1 MNTGKYRKKLT
12 QARDVAVQVLL
23 DYSMKQRMGTA
34 GRGIPAV
41 MFDIDDTLVNYV
53 GEPLGDIIKVYKV
66 AKTMG
71 FKIIIITAR
80 SETYTNQTRRELDSI
95 GIDYDFLYLRSKD
108 DNYADFKLSKKTYLK
123 NFYDMDIVLSMGDQ
137 WIDVNGKNSGT
148 GIKLPSVQDNNL
160 YVIKRSS
167 AVRV

>member
-1 MNTGKYRKKLT
+1 MNTREYRKKLSR
-12 QARDVAVQVLL
+12 ARDVAVQLLL
-23 DYSMKQRMGTA
+23 DYSMKKRTVG
-34 GRGIPAV
+34 GRRGIPAI
-41 MFDIDDTLVNYV
+41 MFDIDDTLVNYI

-66 AKTMG
+66 AKALG
-71 FKIIIITAR
+71 FKIIVITAR

-95 GIDYDFLYLRSKD
+95 GIEPDFLYLRAKD
-108 DNYADFKLSKKTYLK
+108 DRYSDFKLAKKTYLK
-123 NFYDMDIVLSMGDQ
+123 DFYDIDIVLSMGDQ

-160 YVIKRSS
+160 YVIKRQT